1 MIRRPADSL
10 KRLLQRYQLALLLVL
25 MAAAGLGALW
35 ASFWQAGY
43 QRSLRFNEL
52 LIEAQAVRGDL
63 YRQIKTVDEYGAAG
77 PSDDYW
83 QRLYRIDEHFY
94 RMRRAADTPQ
104 EQASIARMETAYG
117 LILAAM
123 NRVVTTPG
131 GDTNQV
137 AFDTWQTGDFESAY
151 ARLTR
156 QVAARRDALAERM
169 DLWNRMAPWLA
180 WLPLL
185 FGIALALWLNRRFVR
200 EFLRPL
206 ERLVAG
212 TGEIAQGRLDYRLR
226 PQGVAEVR
234 HLADTLNTMAAELEH
249 KRQALVEREREAA
262 LGALVP
268 VIAHN
273 IRNPLAGIRANAQML
288 DHQATA
294 DEIEET
300 GADIMDAADR
310 LERWLNAL
318 LAYLHPLD
326 LKRTPGPFDAIVDGA
341 IAALGGRLAAADI
354 ELVRGRGPVAVNA
367 DAPLLEQALHGLLA
381 NALEASPAGSRIRV
395 TTGTADDGSA
405 RLDIVDAGPGMAVRP
420 DPHASAPLPTTKR
433 RGTGLGIPFAYKVI
447 HAHGGTLDYAPALG
461 GGTCVTIHLPLSDP
475 P

>member
-1 MIRRPADSL
+1 MIVRPADSL
-10 KRLLQRYQLALLLVL
+10 KRLIRRYQLALLVVL
-25 MAAAGLGALW
+25 MVAAGLGALW

-63 YRQIKTVDEYGAAG
+63 YRQIKAVDTLREDG
-77 PSDDYW
+77 PRDDYW

-94 RMRRAADTPQ
+94 RMRRVADTAD
-104 EQASIARMETAYG
+104 EQASIARMEAAYG

-123 NRVVTTPG
+123 NRVVTTP
-131 GDTNQV
+131 DSNADET
-137 AFDTWQTGDFESAY
+137 AFDTWQTGDFENAY
-151 ARLTR
+151 SQLTQ
-156 QVAARRDALAERM
+156 QVAARRDALARRM

-212 TGEIAQGRLDYRLR
+212 TREIAQGRLHYRLR

-288 DHQATA
+288 DRQASVA
-294 DEIEET
+294 DIEET

-310 LERWLNAL
+310 LERWLDAL
-318 LAYLHPLD
+318 LTYLHPLD
-326 LKRTPGPFDAIVDGA
+326 LERKQTSLDAIVDGA

-354 ELVRGRGPVAVNA
+354 ELVRAHAPVAVDA

-381 NALEASPAGSRIRV
+381 NALEASPAGSRITV
-395 TTGTADDGSA
+395 ATGMSDDGLA
-405 RLDIVDAGPGMAVRP
+405 RLDIVDNGPGMAVLP
-420 DPHASAPLPTTKR
+420 DPHSSAPLRTTKR
-433 RGTGLGIPFAYKVI
+433 RGTGLGIPFAYKII
-447 HAHGGTLDYAPALG
+447 HAHGGTLDYQPDEA
-461 GGTCVTIHLPLSDP
+461 GGTCVRIHLPASDTP
-475 P
+475 